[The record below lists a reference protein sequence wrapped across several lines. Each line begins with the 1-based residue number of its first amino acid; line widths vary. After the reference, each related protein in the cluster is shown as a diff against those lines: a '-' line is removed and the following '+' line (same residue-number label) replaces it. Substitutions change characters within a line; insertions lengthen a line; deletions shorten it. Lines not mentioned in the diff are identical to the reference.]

1 MKRRITLET
10 EKIVIRGGRL
20 EYTRCEAC
28 GASGPSV
35 TAEQAAILLGEEI
48 ADLCLRAE
56 SGQIHSTR
64 TPAGV
69 LMICL
74 RSLSAVT
81 GSDWRTQLR
90 AGPLKLP

>member
-10 EKIVIRGGRL
+10 ERIVIRGYGL
-20 EYTRCEAC
+20 EFDRCEAC
-28 GASGPSV
+28 GESGPSV
-35 TAEQAAILLGEEI
+35 TAEQAAILLGEAP
-48 ADLCLRAE
+48 ADLRLRAE

-64 TPAGV
+64 NPAGV

-74 RSLSAVT
+74 RSLSSVS

-90 AGPLKLP
+90 AGPL